1 MTSQA
6 IEARATAPKTAEED
20 QIASARSALERGDLA
35 EALIRFTAA
44 AADSPDHIGVQLGL
58 GETLQALERP
68 AEAEETYR
76 RLVEQHPKNVPARLR
91 LGRIVRGRGDLT
103 EALTH
108 FKAAA
113 AADPEKPAVQLEL
126 ASVLEALDRR
136 REAETVYRRIIER
149 EPEHSPARA
158 RLGRMALD
166 RREWV
171 AALTHFEAASA
182 KDSDNLSIQLG
193 MGSALE
199 ELEHRTEAETVYRR
213 VIERDRENFPARARL
228 GRMDLARREWDAAL
242 THFEVA
248 AAKDP
253 SALAVQLGMGAALE
267 NLDRGPEAESVYR
280 RVIELDPANAPAR
293 ARLERMSAPPWPDRP
308 ALAKSAKRTRAQ
320 RRAAR
325 SR

>member
-6 IEARATAPKTAEED
+6 IEARAAAPQTEQAD

-35 EALIRFTAA
+35 EALIRFTAV
-44 AADSPDHIGVQLGL
+44 AADNPNHVGGQLGL
-58 GETLQALERP
+58 GEALQALERP
-68 AEAEETYR
+68 AEAEEVYR
-76 RLVEQHPKNVPARLR
+76 GLAERQPNNVPARLR
-91 LGRIVRGRGDLT
+91 LGRIARGRGDLT
-103 EALTH
+103 DALTH

-113 AADPEKPAVQLEL
+113 AADPDRPAVQLEL
-126 ASVLEALDRR
+126 ASVLEAQDRR
-136 REAETVYRRIIER
+136 QEAEAVYRRIIER
-149 EPEHSPARA
+149 EPENSPARA

-182 KDSDNLSIQLG
+182 KDASNLSIQLG

-213 VIERDRENFPARARL
+213 IIERDRGNFPARARL
-228 GRMDLARREWDAAL
+228 GRMALARRDWPAAL
-242 THFEVA
+242 THFEA
-248 AAKDP
+248 ASVTDP
-253 SALAVQLGMGAALE
+253 RSLAVQLGMGSALE
-267 NLDRGPEAESVYR
+267 NLERGAEAQSVYR
-280 RVIELDPANAPAR
+280 RVLELEPQNGQAL
-293 ARLERMSAPPWPDRP
+293 ARLERMSAQPPSDRP
-308 ALAKSAKRTRAQ
+308 ALAKPAKRTRAQ